1 MVKIKIFFA
10 LLFLL
15 LGTNS
20 QASTFRPFMIR
31 AYNRFKAVRADIML
45 SRSQKAQVAAGV
57 SIFCFGLNSLEDIYR
72 MRQDNQIRA
81 GWARMQKGSELQ
93 SMIKVDEKKISI
105 KKKVGGKK

>member
-45 SRSQKAQVAAGV
+45 SRSQKAQVAAGISV
-57 SIFCFGLNSLEDIYR
+57 FGFGLSSLEDIYR
-72 MRQDNQIRA
+72 VRQDNQIKMGLA
-81 GWARMQKGSELQ
+81 YM
-93 SMIKVDEKKISI
+93 
-105 KKKVGGKK
+105 GKKSSSLKK